1 MNNPRNQAFLFA
13 ALSAAA
19 LALCALPG
27 TADVNVWRA
36 WSEGLAEA
44 GFLSGYNA
52 GAGHILHPPLGMLL
66 LHAAHEI
73 APILGLPAHVWPEYG
88 WTGFKLAVWVV
99 LVGGGLVVWRISGA
113 GRWALAFLVAYLLN
127 SVVYGA
133 FDLFGIPFLIL
144 AIHAFSQRRTAWALA
159 WYSLAALIKFQFLI
173 FAPFIALYA
182 IRSAVASDSPVLGR
196 WRDYLPAALIWAVV
210 LVFAGHGTLLA
221 LERGIAH
228 DTLSGYAL
236 NSGWILTWAMHV
248 RWPESYGP
256 LQDGLIEVLRTR
268 DTRVMALVRFSFGA
282 AFLFALWRQWRG
294 PQTMDGLLRAMLAGY
309 LAYFL
314 FNKGVHENHLA
325 PAVAVAGYLAW
336 RDRGWLWDAV
346 VVAVAF
352 NLNMFF
358 FYAIGGSDRGN
369 ARVVAGF
376 DLSLPLALLYVL
388 ALGCIYARLLGVGR
402 THWSPGGA
410 RGYDDAATTPGS
422 RT

>member
-1 MNNPRNQAFLFA
+1 MNNPRNQALLFA
-13 ALSAAA
+13 AVSAAA
-19 LALCALPG
+19 LLLCALPG

-44 GFLSGYNA
+44 GFLTGYNA
-52 GAGHILHPPLGMLL
+52 GVGHILHPPLGMLL
-66 LHAAHEI
+66 LQVAHEF
-73 APILGLPAHVWPEYG
+73 APHMGLPAHVWPAYG
-88 WTGFKLAVWVV
+88 WTGFKLAVWMF
-99 LVGGGLVVWRISGA
+99 LVGGGLVVWRVTGD

-133 FDLFGIPFLIL
+133 FDVFGMPFLIL
-144 AIHAFSQRRTAWALA
+144 AIHAFSQRRTAWALIGF
-159 WYSLAALIKFQFLI
+159 SLAALIKFQFLI
-173 FAPFIALYA
+173 FAPFIVLYA
-182 IRSAVASDSPVLGR
+182 IRLARTSDSNAR
-196 WRDYLPAALIWAVV
+196 WRDYLPAALIWSVV
-210 LVFAGHGTLLA
+210 LAFAGRGTLLA
-221 LERGIAH
+221 LERGMAH

-268 DTRVMALVRFSFGA
+268 DTRILALVRITFGA

-294 PQTMDGLLRAMLAGY
+294 PRTVDVLLRAMLAGY

-346 VVAVAF
+346 VLAAAF

-358 FYAIGGSDRGN
+358 FYALHGVDRGD

-376 DLSLPLALLYVL
+376 DLSLPLALLYV
-388 ALGCIYARLLGVGR
+388 AVIGCIYARLLGFGR
-402 THWSPGGA
+402 SHWPPGSP
-410 RGYDDAATTPGS
+410 RGYDGAAILRES
-422 RT
+422 RS

>member
-1 MNNPRNQAFLFA
+1 MNNPRNQALLFA
-13 ALSAAA
+13 AVSAAA
-19 LALCALPG
+19 LALCAFPG

-44 GFLSGYNA
+44 GFLPGYNA
-52 GAGHILHPPLGMLL
+52 GVGHILHPPLGMLL
-66 LHAAHEI
+66 VHASHEF
-73 APILGLPAHVWPEYG
+73 APVLGLPAHVWPEYG
-88 WTGFKLAVWVV
+88 WTGFKLAVWGF
-99 LVGGGLVVWRISGA
+99 LAGGGLVVWRISGD
-113 GRWALAFLVAYLLN
+113 GRWALKFLVAYLLN

-133 FDLFGIPFLIL
+133 FDLFGIPFLLL
-144 AIHAFSQRRTAWALA
+144 AIHAFSQQRTARALI

-173 FAPFIALYA
+173 FAPFIALYL
-182 IRSAVASDSPVLGR
+182 IRPAGTSDFPAR

-221 LERGIAH
+221 LQRGIAH

-268 DTRVMALVRFSFGA
+268 DTRILALVRITFGA

-294 PQTMDGLLRAMLAGY
+294 PRTTDGLLRAMLAGY

-336 RDRGWLWDAV
+336 RDRGWQWDAAV
-346 VVAVAF
+346 LAVAF

-358 FYAIGGSDRGN
+358 FYAMNGADRGDV
-369 ARVVAGF
+369 RVVAGF
-376 DLSLPLALLYVL
+376 DVSLLLAFVYVA
-388 ALGCIYARLLGVGR
+388 ALGFIYARLLGF
-402 THWSPGGA
+402 GGANWPPKAA
-410 RGYDDAATTPGS
+410 RGYDGAATMKGS
-422 RT
+422 RS